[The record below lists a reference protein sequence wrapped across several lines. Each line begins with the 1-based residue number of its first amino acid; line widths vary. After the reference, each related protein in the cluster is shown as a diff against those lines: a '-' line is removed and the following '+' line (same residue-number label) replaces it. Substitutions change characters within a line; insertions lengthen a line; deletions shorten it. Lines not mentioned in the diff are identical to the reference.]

1 MTDDT
6 QRQTASPIGAD
17 TIDGPAVGGRR
28 SASVIALFTA
38 TTFLSA
44 VLLFS
49 VQPLFAKM
57 VLPLLGGAPSVWAVA
72 LLFFQGALLVGYGY
86 AHLLVRYLP
95 AGRTGYVHL
104 ALSALAL
111 LALPIAVPVGW
122 TEPPPGD
129 AYLWQLGLFA
139 VAIGLPFV
147 AVSANAPLIQA
158 WFARTGLPSCA
169 DPYFLYAA
177 SNLGSLLAL
186 LGYPFLF
193 EPVFGLAALASLWT
207 AGFVGLIAALA
218 ACFLFVRRAAPLEGH
233 AVAVDAAAPARA
245 EPDWRSRGAWVGLA
259 FVPSALLTAF
269 TTHIA
274 TDVASAPLVW
284 VVPLALYLAT
294 FVVVFRERALIPPK
308 LLLALHAI
316 ATILA
321 MLQLAQTEKETWFY
335 AAGFGIAAF
344 VTSTL
349 VAHRTLYES
358 RPDARHLT
366 EFYMWMSLGG
376 VLGGLFAALIAPRIF
391 SEVFEYPLLLALS
404 FACRPGALNLRSE
417 SIRSLAMLAAVV
429 ALGAAAIG
437 WGPAIASHYQIG
449 FGGWGSTAGI
459 AAGFAV
465 VALALWRFPPHMLV
479 AALGLYLVVVMLPSG
494 VHRGKAQRSY
504 FGVYRV
510 IQSWDGEFNVLQH
523 GTTLHG
529 AQRIRNAAGQPVA
542 STTPVTYYHA
552 YSPMAYAVRLTSMI
566 GAATRVEP
574 HFGVVGL
581 GAGSLACH
589 SASGEH
595 WRFFEIDP
603 VVVSIAKSRN
613 FTFLSNCQP
622 KADIVIG
629 DARLT
634 LAKEPDDTFDLL
646 IVDAFSSDAVPM
658 HLLTSEAIR
667 MYASK
672 LKPQGAGVLHI
683 SNRYLDLEQVL
694 AATIPTIPGLHAI
707 TIEDQTADD
716 GYSVTGS
723 TIVVFAK
730 SMDAIDR
737 FRGIPGARNLPDA
750 KLKPWTDDAS
760 DVLGP
765 FLSQYRKHSK

>member
-1 MTDDT
+1 VTNVI
-6 QRQTASPIGAD
+6 REREASEAPRNAAAARGA
-17 TIDGPAVGGRR
+17 A
-28 SASVIALFTA
+28 ALFTA

-44 VLLFS
+44 MLLFS

-72 LLFFQGALLVGYGY
+72 LLFFQGALLVGYAY
-86 AHLLVRYLP
+86 AHLLVRLLP
-95 AGRTGYVHL
+95 ARRTGFVHL

-111 LALPIAVPVGW
+111 IALPIAIPAGW

-129 AYLWQLGLFA
+129 AYLWQLGLFTA
-139 VAIGLPFV
+139 AIGLPFV
-147 AVSANAPLIQA
+147 AVSANAPLLQA
-158 WFARTGLPSCA
+158 WFARTGLPSSA

-193 EPVFGLAALASLWT
+193 EPVFGLKALAVIWT
-207 AGFVGLIAALA
+207 GGFIALIAALA
-218 ACFLFVRRAAPLEGH
+218 ACFLVVRAA
-233 AVAVDAAAPARA
+233 ASDAADRAPAATGETGPRA
-245 EPDWRSRGAWVGLA
+245 EPDAARRAAWVGLA

-284 VVPLALYLAT
+284 VIPLALYLAS
-294 FVVVFRERALIPPK
+294 FVVVFRERALIPPP
-308 LLLALHAI
+308 LLLALHAV

-335 AAGFGIAAF
+335 AAGFGVAAF

-358 RPDARHLT
+358 RPEARRLT

-391 SEVFEYPLLLALS
+391 SEVFEYPLLLALT
-404 FACRPGALNLRSE
+404 FACRPGALDLSAERG
-417 SIRSLAMLAAVV
+417 RSLALMAGFVVLA
-429 ALGAAAIG
+429 AAAIK
-437 WGPAIASHYQIG
+437 WGPSLAAYYEVD
-449 FGGWGSTAGI
+449 FYDWGSTAAI

-465 VALALWRFPPHMLV
+465 AALAFWRFPPHMLV
-479 AALGLYLVVVMLPSG
+479 AALALYLTVVLLPSG
-494 VHRGKAQRSY
+494 VHRGAAQRSY

-510 IQSWDGEFNVLQH
+510 IQSWDGQFNVLQH

-529 AQRIRNAAGQPVA
+529 AQRIRDATGASVA

-552 YSPMAYAVRLTSMI
+552 RSPMAATVRFT
-566 GAATRVEP
+566 GAMAAMARTEP

-589 SASGEH
+589 SASGER

-622 KADIVIG
+622 NADIVLG

-634 LAKEPDDTFDLL
+634 LAREPAESYDLL

-658 HLLTSEAIR
+658 HLLTAEAIA

-672 LKPQGAGVLHI
+672 IKPTGAGVLHI
-683 SNRYLDLEQVL
+683 SNRYLDLEAVL
-694 AATIPTIPGLHAI
+694 AATIPTVPGLHAI
-707 TIEDQTADD
+707 TVEDQAEDD
-716 GYSVTGS
+716 GYAVTGS
-723 TIVVFAK
+723 TIVIFAR
-730 SMDAIDR
+730 SMEAITP
-737 FRGIPGARNLPDA
+737 FRAIPGARDLPPP

-765 FLSQYRKHSK
+765 FLSQYRKHH